1 VAREDSATL
10 RAHKRLDEAQ
20 GGAGLMPMFVDKN
33 DGFQHDHS
41 QHFAL
46 NCPSCGVFAHM
57 TAVAIPSFKELSR
70 YKPPET
76 GLVFRCDN
84 CNSPV
89 FLRFPVKAYT
99 EDRVELSTNFVELER
114 PKESFDFTYLPEET
128 EVLFREALECYSANA
143 LNAFASMCRRTI
155 QRVFADQGETGKMR
169 IFEQCNEI
177 RDLAEVEGEIF
188 NVVRRVLFDTDTTRE
203 GMPLVTPVEAGVL
216 MEFMR
221 DILYES
227 YVRKGRLQQAMMMRR
242 YVAEQDEPRQNGS
255 HG

>member
-1 VAREDSATL
+1 
-10 RAHKRLDEAQ
+10 
-20 GGAGLMPMFVDKN
+20 MPMFVDS
-33 DGFQHDHS
+33 DGEFKHDYG

-46 NCPSCGVFAHM
+46 TCASCGVFAHM
-57 TAVAIPSFKELSR
+57 TPVAVPSFDELTR
-70 YKPPET
+70 FKPPET

-99 EDRVELSTNFVELER
+99 DEHIELSTNFSEVER

-128 EVLFREALECYSANA
+128 ETLFREALECYSMNA
-143 LNAFASMCRRTI
+143 LNAFASMCRRAI
-155 QRVFADQGETGKMR
+155 QQVFADLGESGKIR

-177 RDLAEVEGEIF
+177 RDLAEIEPATF
-188 NVVRRVLFDTDTTRE
+188 NTVRRVLFDTDAARE
-203 GMPLVTPVEAGVL
+203 GMPLISAIEAGVL

-242 YVAEQDEPRQNGS
+242 YVAEQADAPEEPPRQNGS

>member
-1 VAREDSATL
+1 
-10 RAHKRLDEAQ
+10 
-20 GGAGLMPMFVDKN
+20 MPMFVDSSGEFK
-33 DGFQHDHS
+33 HDYG

-46 NCPSCGVFAHM
+46 TCASCGVFAHM
-57 TAVAIPSFKELSR
+57 TPVAVPDFDELTR
-70 YKPPET
+70 FKPPET

-99 EDRVELSTNFVELER
+99 DEHVELSTNFSEVER
-114 PKESFDFTYLPEET
+114 PKESFDFTYLPEDTET
-128 EVLFREALECYSANA
+128 IFREALECYSMNA
-143 LNAFASMCRRTI
+143 LNAFASMCRRAV
-155 QRVFADQGETGKMR
+155 QQVFADLGESGKIR

-177 RDLAEVEGEIF
+177 RDLAEVEATTF
-188 NVVRRVLFDTDTTRE
+188 NTVRRVLFDTDAARE
-203 GMPLVTPVEAGVL
+203 GMPLISAIEAGVL

-221 DILYES
+221 DILHES

-242 YVAEQDEPRQNGS
+242 YVAEQADETEEPPRQNGS

>member
-1 VAREDSATL
+1 
-10 RAHKRLDEAQ
+10 
-20 GGAGLMPMFVDKN
+20 MPMFVDKSG
-33 DGFQHDHS
+33 GFQHDHS

-57 TAVAIPSFKELSR
+57 TAVAIPSFAELSR
-70 YKPPET
+70 FKPPET

-99 EDRVELSTNFVELER
+99 EDLIELSTNFIELER
-114 PKESFDFTYLPEET
+114 PKESFDFTYLPEDT
-128 EVLFREALECYSANA
+128 EILFREALDCYGMNA

-155 QRVFADQGETGKMR
+155 QRVFQDLGESGKMR

-177 RDLAEVEGEIF
+177 RELAEVESATF
-188 NVVRRVLFDTDTTRE
+188 NVVRRVLFDTDAARE
-203 GMPLVTPVEAGVL
+203 GMPMIKPVEAGVL

-221 DILYES
+221 DILYEN

-242 YVAEQDEPRQNGS
+242 YVAEQVEAPLQNGS
-255 HG
+255 NG

>member
-1 VAREDSATL
+1 
-10 RAHKRLDEAQ
+10 
-20 GGAGLMPMFVDKN
+20 MPMFVN
-33 DGFQHDHS
+33 RADGFQHDHG

-57 TAVAIPSFKELSR
+57 TPGAVPSFEELSR
-70 YKPPET
+70 FKPPET

-84 CNSPV
+84 CNSAV

-99 EDRVELSTNFVELER
+99 DDHVELSTNFIEVER
-114 PKESFDFTYLPEET
+114 PKENFDFTYLPEDV
-128 EVLFREALECYSANA
+128 EVMFREALECYSMNA

-155 QRVFADQGETGKMR
+155 QRLFQDLGETGKMR

-177 RDLAEVEGEIF
+177 RDMAEVEGPTF
-188 NVVRRVLFDTDTTRE
+188 NVVRRVLFDTDASRE
-203 GMPLVTPVEAGVL
+203 GMPLVTPIEAGVL

-242 YVAEQDEPRQNGS
+242 YVAEQTEPPVQNGS

>member
-1 VAREDSATL
+1 
-10 RAHKRLDEAQ
+10 
-20 GGAGLMPMFVDKN
+20 MPMFVDKN
-33 DGFQHDHS
+33 EGFQHDHG

-46 NCPSCGVFAHM
+46 TCASCGVFAHM
-57 TAVAIPSFKELSR
+57 TPVAVPCFDELSR

-84 CNSPV
+84 CNAPV
-89 FLRFPVKAYT
+89 FLRFPVKSYG
-99 EDRVELSTNFVELER
+99 ENRVELSTNFIEVER
-114 PKESFDFTYLPEET
+114 PRENFDFTYLPEET
-128 EVLFREALECYSANA
+128 ETLFREALDCYSMNA

-155 QRVFADQGETGKMR
+155 QRVFMDLGETGKMR

-177 RDLAEVEGEIF
+177 RDMAEVEGATF
-188 NVVRRVLFDTDTTRE
+188 NVVRRVLFDTDAARE
-203 GMPLVTPVEAGVL
+203 GMPVVTPTEAGVL

-242 YVAEQDEPRQNGS
+242 YVAEQVDTPQKNGS

>member
-1 VAREDSATL
+1 
-10 RAHKRLDEAQ
+10 
-20 GGAGLMPMFVDKN
+20 MPMLIDRSG
-33 DGFQHDHS
+33 GFQHDHG

-46 NCPSCGVFAHM
+46 TCASCGVFAHM
-57 TAVAIPSFKELSR
+57 TPIAVPDFTALSR
-70 YKPPET
+70 YKPPDT

-99 EDRVELSTNFVELER
+99 EDHVELSTNFIEVER

-128 EVLFREALECYSANA
+128 EVLFREALECYSMNA

-155 QRVFADQGETGKMR
+155 QRVFQDLGETGKMR

-177 RDLAEVEGEIF
+177 RELAEVEHATF
-188 NVVRRVLFDTDTTRE
+188 NVVRRVLFDTDASRE
-203 GMPLVTPVEAGVL
+203 GMPLITAIEAGVL

-242 YVAEQDEPRQNGS
+242 YVAEQLEPPRSNGS

>member
-1 VAREDSATL
+1 
-10 RAHKRLDEAQ
+10 
-20 GGAGLMPMFVDKN
+20 MPMFVDKSG
-33 DGFQHDHS
+33 GFQHDHS

-57 TAVAIPSFKELSR
+57 TTMAVPSFTELTR
-70 YKPPET
+70 FKPPET
-76 GLVFRCDN
+76 GIVFRCDN

-99 EDRVELSTNFVELER
+99 ENTVELSTNFIELER
-114 PKESFDFTYLPEET
+114 PKESFDFTYLPEQT
-128 EVLFREALECYSANA
+128 EILFREALECYSMNA
-143 LNAFASMCRRTI
+143 LNAFACMCRRTI
-155 QRVFADQGETGKMR
+155 QRVFQDLGETGKMR

-177 RDLAEVEGEIF
+177 RELAEVESATF
-188 NVVRRVLFDTDTTRE
+188 NIVRRVLFDTDAARE
-203 GMPLVTPVEAGVL
+203 GMPIVTPVEAGVL
-216 MEFMR
+216 LEFMR

-242 YVAEQDEPRQNGS
+242 YVAEQSESPLQNGS

>member
-1 VAREDSATL
+1 
-10 RAHKRLDEAQ
+10 
-20 GGAGLMPMFVDKN
+20 MPMFVDK
-33 DGFQHDHS
+33 DTGFHHDHG

-46 NCPSCGVFAHM
+46 TCSSCSVFAHM
-57 TAVAIPSFKELSR
+57 TPVAVPSFADLAR
-70 YKPPET
+70 FKPPET

-84 CNSPV
+84 CNAPV

-99 EDRVELSTNFVELER
+99 EDRVELSTNFVEVER
-114 PKESFDFTYLPEET
+114 PKEHFDFTYLPEDT
-128 EVLFREALECYSANA
+128 EALFREALDCYSMNA

-155 QRVFADQGETGKMR
+155 QRVFADLGETGKMR

-177 RDLAEVEGEIF
+177 RTMAEVEGATF
-188 NVVRRVLFDTDTTRE
+188 NVVRRVLFDTDASRE

-221 DILYES
+221 DILYEC

-242 YVAEQDEPRQNGS
+242 YVAEQVEPPRQNGS

>member
-1 VAREDSATL
+1 
-10 RAHKRLDEAQ
+10 
-20 GGAGLMPMFVDKN
+20 MPMFVDKHS
-33 DGFQHDHS
+33 GFQHDFG

-46 NCPSCGVFAHM
+46 TCSSCGVFAHM
-57 TAVAIPSFKELSR
+57 TPVAVPSYEDLSR
-70 YKPPET
+70 FTPPET

-89 FLRFPVKAYT
+89 FLRFPVKSYT
-99 EDRVELSTNFVELER
+99 EERVELSTNFIEVER
-114 PKESFDFTYLPEET
+114 PRENFDFTYLPEDTET
-128 EVLFREALECYSANA
+128 LFREALDCYGMNA
-143 LNAFASMCRRTI
+143 LNAFASMCRRTM
-155 QRVFADQGETGKMR
+155 QRVFMDLGENGKMR

-177 RDLAEVEGEIF
+177 RDIAEVEGATF
-188 NVVRRVLFDTDTTRE
+188 NVVRRVLFDTDAARE

-242 YVAEQDEPRQNGS
+242 YVAEQIDPPLQNGA

>member
-1 VAREDSATL
+1 
-10 RAHKRLDEAQ
+10 
-20 GGAGLMPMFVDKN
+20 MPMFVNKSG
-33 DGFQHDHS
+33 GFQHDHS

-57 TAVAIPSFKELSR
+57 TAVAIPGFAELSR

-76 GLVFRCDN
+76 GIVFRCDN
-84 CNSPV
+84 CNAPV

-99 EDRVELSTNFVELER
+99 EDQIELSTNFVELER
-114 PKESFDFTYLPEET
+114 PKESFDFTFLPEET
-128 EVLFREALECYSANA
+128 EVLFREALDCYGMNA

-155 QRVFADQGETGKMR
+155 QCVFQDLGETGKMR

-177 RDLAEVEGEIF
+177 RELAEVEGEIF
-188 NVVRRVLFDTDTTRE
+188 NAVRRVLFDTDAARE
-203 GMPLVTPVEAGVL
+203 GMPLITPVEAGVL

-242 YVAEQDEPRQNGS
+242 YVAEQNEPLQNGS

>member
-1 VAREDSATL
+1 
-10 RAHKRLDEAQ
+10 
-20 GGAGLMPMFVDKN
+20 MPMFVDKHS
-33 DGFQHDHS
+33 GFQHDFG

-46 NCPSCGVFAHM
+46 TCSSCGVFAHM
-57 TAVAIPSFKELSR
+57 TPVAVPSYEELARFKPS
-70 YKPPET
+70 ET

-89 FLRFPVKAYT
+89 FLRFPVKTYLD
-99 EDRVELSTNFVELER
+99 ERVELSTNFIEVER
-114 PKESFDFTYLPEET
+114 PRENFDFTYLPEDTET
-128 EVLFREALECYSANA
+128 LFREALDCYGMNA
-143 LNAFASMCRRTI
+143 LNAFASMCRRTM
-155 QRVFADQGETGKMR
+155 QRVFMDLGENGKMK

-177 RDLAEVEGEIF
+177 RDIAEVEGATF
-188 NVVRRVLFDTDTTRE
+188 NVVRRVLFDTDAARE

-216 MEFMR
+216 MEYMR

-242 YVAEQDEPRQNGS
+242 YVAEQIDPPLQNGS

>member
-1 VAREDSATL
+1 
-10 RAHKRLDEAQ
+10 
-20 GGAGLMPMFVDKN
+20 MPMFVDKSG
-33 DGFQHDHS
+33 GFQHDHS

-57 TAVAIPSFKELSR
+57 TAVAIPSYAELAR

-76 GLVFRCDN
+76 GIVFRCDN

-89 FLRFPVKAYT
+89 FLRFPVKSYT
-99 EDRVELSTNFVELER
+99 DERIELSTNFVELER

-128 EVLFREALECYSANA
+128 EVLFREALDCYSMNA

-155 QRVFADQGETGKMR
+155 QRVFQDLGETGKMR

-177 RDLAEVEGEIF
+177 RELAEVEGTTF
-188 NVVRRVLFDTDTTRE
+188 NVVRRVLFDTDAARE
-203 GMPLVTPVEAGVL
+203 GMPLVTPIEAGVL

-242 YVAEQDEPRQNGS
+242 YVAEQADAPLQNGS
-255 HG
+255 NG

>member
-1 VAREDSATL
+1 
-10 RAHKRLDEAQ
+10 
-20 GGAGLMPMFVDKN
+20 MPMFVDKSG
-33 DGFQHDHS
+33 GFQHDHS

-46 NCPSCGVFAHM
+46 NCPSCSVFAHM
-57 TAVAIPSFKELSR
+57 TAVAIPSFAELSR

-76 GLVFRCDN
+76 GIVFRCDN

-99 EDRVELSTNFVELER
+99 DDRIELSTNFVELER

-128 EVLFREALECYSANA
+128 EVLFREALECYSMNA

-155 QRVFADQGETGKMR
+155 QRVFQDLGETGKMR

-177 RDLAEVEGEIF
+177 RELAEVEGTTF
-188 NVVRRVLFDTDTTRE
+188 NVVRRVLFDTDAARE

-216 MEFMR
+216 VEFMR

-242 YVAEQDEPRQNGS
+242 YVAEQAEPPLQNGS

>member
-1 VAREDSATL
+1 
-10 RAHKRLDEAQ
+10 
-20 GGAGLMPMFVDKN
+20 MPMFVDKN
-33 DGFQHDHS
+33 DGFQHDHG

-46 NCPSCGVFAHM
+46 TCASCGVFAHM
-57 TAVAIPSFKELSR
+57 TPVAVPCFEELSR

-99 EDRVELSTNFVELER
+99 EGRVELSANFIEVER
-114 PKESFDFTYLPEET
+114 PRENFDFTYLPEET
-128 EVLFREALECYSANA
+128 EILFREALECYTMNA

-155 QRVFADQGETGKMR
+155 QRVFLDLGETGKMR

-177 RDLAEVEGEIF
+177 REMAEVEGSIF
-188 NVVRRVLFDTDTTRE
+188 NVVRRVLFDTDAARE
-203 GMPLVTPVEAGVL
+203 GMPVVTPTEAGVL

-242 YVAEQDEPRQNGS
+242 YVAEQVETPQKNGS

>member
-1 VAREDSATL
+1 
-10 RAHKRLDEAQ
+10 
-20 GGAGLMPMFVDKN
+20 MPMFVDKHG
-33 DGFQHDHS
+33 DFQHDHS

-57 TAVAIPSFKELSR
+57 TAVAVPSFTELSR
-70 YKPPET
+70 FKPPET

-89 FLRFPVKAYT
+89 FLRFPVKSYT
-99 EDRVELSTNFVELER
+99 EDSIELSTNFTEIAR
-114 PKESFDFTYLPEET
+114 PRESFDFTYLPEDT
-128 EVLFREALECYSANA
+128 EILFREALECYGANA

-155 QRVFADQGETGKMR
+155 QAVFQDLGETGKMR

-177 RDLAEVEGEIF
+177 RVLAEVEGTTF
-188 NVVRRVLFDTDTTRE
+188 NIVRRVLFDNDSARE
-203 GMPLVTPVEAGVL
+203 GMPMITAVEAGVL

-242 YVAEQDEPRQNGS
+242 YVAEQVEPTEPPMQNGS

>member
-1 VAREDSATL
+1 
-10 RAHKRLDEAQ
+10 
-20 GGAGLMPMFVDKN
+20 MPMFVDKS
-33 DGFQHDHS
+33 GSFLHDHS

-57 TAVAIPSFKELSR
+57 TAVAIPSFAELSR
-70 YKPPET
+70 YKPPDT
-76 GLVFRCDN
+76 GIVFRCDN

-99 EDRVELSTNFVELER
+99 EDHVELSTNFVELER

-128 EVLFREALECYSANA
+128 EVLFREALECYGFNA

-155 QRVFADQGETGKMR
+155 QRVFQDLGETGKMR

-177 RDLAEVEGEIF
+177 RELAEVEGATF
-188 NVVRRVLFDTDTTRE
+188 NVVRRVLFDTDAARE
-203 GMPLVTPVEAGVL
+203 GMPLVTPIEAGVL

-221 DILYES
+221 DILYET

-242 YVAEQDEPRQNGS
+242 YVAEQVEPAQNGS
-255 HG
+255 RG

>member
-1 VAREDSATL
+1 
-10 RAHKRLDEAQ
+10 
-20 GGAGLMPMFVDKN
+20 MPMFVDRSG
-33 DGFQHDHS
+33 GFHHDHS

-57 TAVAIPSFKELSR
+57 TAVAVPSFEELSR

-76 GLVFRCDN
+76 GMVFRCDN

-99 EDRVELSTNFVELER
+99 EDQVELSTNFIELER
-114 PKESFDFTYLPEET
+114 PKESFDFTFLPEET
-128 EVLFREALECYSANA
+128 EVLFREALNCYSMNA

-155 QRVFADQGETGKMR
+155 QRVFQDLGESGKMR

-177 RDLAEVEGEIF
+177 RELAEVEGATF
-188 NVVRRVLFDTDTTRE
+188 NVVRRVLFDTDAARE
-203 GMPLVTPVEAGVL
+203 GMPLISPIEAGVL

-242 YVAEQDEPRQNGS
+242 YVAEQLEPQHNGS
-255 HG
+255 QG

>member
-1 VAREDSATL
+1 
-10 RAHKRLDEAQ
+10 
-20 GGAGLMPMFVDKN
+20 MPLFVDK
-33 DGFQHDHS
+33 DSGFHHDHGE
-41 QHFAL
+41 HFAL
-46 NCPSCGVFAHM
+46 TCSSCAVFAHM
-57 TAVAIPSFKELSR
+57 TPVATPSFADLSR

-76 GLVFRCDN
+76 GMVFRCDN
-84 CNSPV
+84 CNAPV

-99 EDRVELSTNFVELER
+99 EDRVELSANFIEVER
-114 PKESFDFTYLPEET
+114 PKENFDFTYLPEET
-128 EVLFREALECYSANA
+128 EVLFREALECYSMNA

-177 RDLAEVEGEIF
+177 RDMAEVEGATF
-188 NVVRRVLFDTDTTRE
+188 NVVRRVLFDTDAARE

-216 MEFMR
+216 MEFIR

-242 YVAEQDEPRQNGS
+242 YVAEQVEPPRQNGS

>member
-1 VAREDSATL
+1 
-10 RAHKRLDEAQ
+10 
-20 GGAGLMPMFVDKN
+20 MPMFVDKN
-33 DGFQHDHS
+33 EGFQHDHG

-46 NCPSCGVFAHM
+46 TCASCGVFAHM
-57 TAVAIPSFKELSR
+57 TPVAVPCFDELSR

-84 CNSPV
+84 CNAPV
-89 FLRFPVKAYT
+89 FLRFPVKAYA
-99 EDRVELSTNFVELER
+99 ENRVELSTNFIEVER
-114 PKESFDFTYLPEET
+114 PRENFDFTYLPEET
-128 EVLFREALECYSANA
+128 ETLFREALDCYSMNA

-155 QRVFADQGETGKMR
+155 QRVFMDLGETGKMR

-177 RDLAEVEGEIF
+177 RDMAEVEGGTF
-188 NVVRRVLFDTDTTRE
+188 NVVRRVLFDTDAARE
-203 GMPLVTPVEAGVL
+203 GMPVVTPTEAGVL

-242 YVAEQDEPRQNGS
+242 YVAEQVDPPQKNGS

>member
-1 VAREDSATL
+1 
-10 RAHKRLDEAQ
+10 
-20 GGAGLMPMFVDKN
+20 MPMFVDKN
-33 DGFQHDHS
+33 KGFQHDHG

-46 NCPSCGVFAHM
+46 TCASCSVFAHM
-57 TAVAIPSFKELSR
+57 TPVAVPDFNELTRFKPS
-70 YKPPET
+70 ET

-89 FLRFPVKAYT
+89 FLRFPVKAYS
-99 EDRVELSTNFVELER
+99 EDSIELSTNFMEVER
-114 PKESFDFTYLPEET
+114 PRESFDFTYLPEET
-128 EVLFREALECYSANA
+128 ETLFREALECYSMNA
-143 LNAFASMCRRTI
+143 LNAFASMCRRTM
-155 QRVFADQGETGKMR
+155 QRVFVDLGETGKMR

-177 RDLAEVEGEIF
+177 RDLAEVEGATF
-188 NVVRRVLFDTDTTRE
+188 NVVRRVLFDTDAARE

-242 YVAEQDEPRQNGS
+242 YVAEQVEPPLQNGS

>member
-1 VAREDSATL
+1 
-10 RAHKRLDEAQ
+10 
-20 GGAGLMPMFVDKN
+20 MPMFVDRN
-33 DGFQHDHS
+33 DGFKHDHG

-46 NCPSCGVFAHM
+46 TCASCGVFSHM
-57 TAVAIPSFKELSR
+57 TPMAVPTFADLARF
-70 YKPPET
+70 KPPEA
-76 GLVFRCDN
+76 GLVFRCDS

-89 FLRFPVKAYT
+89 FLRFQVKAYT
-99 EDRVELSTNFVELER
+99 EDHVELSTNFTEVER

-128 EVLFREALECYSANA
+128 EVLFREALECYSMNA

-155 QRVFADQGETGKMR
+155 QRVFQDLGETGKVR

-177 RDLAEVEGEIF
+177 RELAEVENETF
-188 NVVRRVLFDTDTTRE
+188 NVVRRVLFDTDAARE
-203 GMPLVTPVEAGVL
+203 GMPLISPIAAGVL

-242 YVAEQDEPRQNGS
+242 YVAEQAESTEPPRQNGS

>member
-1 VAREDSATL
+1 
-10 RAHKRLDEAQ
+10 
-20 GGAGLMPMFVDKN
+20 MPMFVDSSGEFK
-33 DGFQHDHS
+33 HDYG

-46 NCPSCGVFAHM
+46 TCASCGVFAHM
-57 TAVAIPSFKELSR
+57 TPVAVPDFDELTR
-70 YKPPET
+70 FKPPET

-99 EDRVELSTNFVELER
+99 DEHVELSTNFSEVER
-114 PKESFDFTYLPEET
+114 PKESFDFTYLPEDTET
-128 EVLFREALECYSANA
+128 IFREALECYSMNA
-143 LNAFASMCRRTI
+143 LNAFASMCRRAV
-155 QRVFADQGETGKMR
+155 QQVFADLGESGKIR

-177 RDLAEVEGEIF
+177 RDLAEVEATTF
-188 NVVRRVLFDTDTTRE
+188 NTVRRVLFDTDAARE
-203 GMPLVTPVEAGVL
+203 GMPLISPIEAGVL

-242 YVAEQDEPRQNGS
+242 YVAEQVDETEAPPRQNGS

>member
-1 VAREDSATL
+1 
-10 RAHKRLDEAQ
+10 
-20 GGAGLMPMFVDKN
+20 MPMFVDKTG
-33 DGFQHDHS
+33 GFHHDHS

-46 NCPSCGVFAHM
+46 HCPSCGVFAHM
-57 TAVAIPSFKELSR
+57 TAVAIPSFAELSR

-76 GLVFRCDN
+76 GIVFRCDN

-99 EDRVELSTNFVELER
+99 EDQVELSTNFVELER
-114 PKESFDFTYLPEET
+114 PKENFDFTYLPEET
-128 EVLFREALECYSANA
+128 EVLFREALDCYSMNA

-155 QRVFADQGETGKMR
+155 QRVFEDLGETGKMR

-177 RDLAEVEGEIF
+177 RELAEVEGATF
-188 NVVRRVLFDTDTTRE
+188 NVVRRVLFDTDAVRE
-203 GMPLVTPVEAGVL
+203 GMPLITPIEAGVL

-242 YVAEQDEPRQNGS
+242 YVAEQAEPSQNNGA